1 MSKEI
6 KAKAENWPIARN
18 IKLKKKNLKI
28 FKKSMK
34 H

>member
-1 MSKEI
+1 MSKEV
-6 KAKAENWPIARN
+6 KAKAENWPIAIN
-18 IKLKKKNLKI
+18 TKFKKNFQI

>member
-18 IKLKKKNLKI
+18 VKLKKKKTVSD
-28 FKKSMK
+28 F
-34 H
+34 